1 MTEINVDLQKS
12 KEESKKAKE
21 VLSPEE
27 MAGIERAQQMG
38 AVANEASAFRVPTE
52 FVQIPSFGLVYP
64 PNSPLHNLKEI
75 EVRFMTAA
83 DEDILTSRSL
93 LRSGKAID
101 AVLQNCILDKRIN
114 PEDLL
119 SGDKNALITFLRVSG
134 YGPDYK
140 VEIDCPG
147 CEETSKYEF
156 DLSQLQMKTLDIEP
170 LSKGENKFHLQ
181 LPSGTHI
188 EFKFLNSAEE
198 KEISDAQDRIKRTTN
213 SPVDRNVTT
222 RLKNTIIAVD
232 GNNDPT
238 LINNYVDS
246 LNVRDSRSL
255 RKYMEDNTPDI
266 DMKQDFECAHCGHRG
281 EVDVPISVGFFW
293 PED

>member
-1 MTEINVDLQKS
+1 MTEINVDLEES
-12 KEESKKAKE
+12 KEEKQ
-21 VLSPEE
+21 VLTPEE
-27 MAGIERAQQMG
+27 MAGIERAQKMG
-38 AVANEASAFRVPTE
+38 AEANEAPAFKVPTE
-52 FVQIPSFGLVYP
+52 FVPLPSFGLVYS

-75 EVRFMTAA
+75 EVRYMTAA

-101 AVLQNCILDKRIN
+101 AVLKNCILDARIN
-114 PEDLL
+114 PEELL

-134 YGPDYK
+134 YGPEYK
-140 VEIDCPG
+140 VEIDCPS

-156 DLSQLQMKTLDIEP
+156 DLSQLEMKTLDVEPIEQ
-170 LSKGENKFHLQ
+170 GENRFHIQ
-181 LPSGTHI
+181 LPTGTHI

-198 KEISDAQDRIKRTTN
+198 KEISDAQDRIKRSTN

-222 RLKNTIIAVD
+222 RLKNTIISID
-232 GNNDPT
+232 GNTDSS
-238 LINNYVDS
+238 LINQYVDT
-246 LNVRDSRSL
+246 LNVRDSRAL

-266 DMKQDFECAHCGHRG
+266 DMKQEFNCPHCGHRG

-293 PED
+293 PDEQ